1 MHHLCCGVF
10 FKLGSL
16 HIEQYIWSLS
26 LSYFIHEPYKWSHL
40 DRNLRF
46 STVLSSTLGSG
57 ICLLS
62 STWDMTS
69 HTVLLFIANFPTEDF
84 KGALLGIISPHPQ
97 FFGFRGWHFWTSLI
111 KLLSNIWR
119 IMTISVQYFQSCNF
133 RPKNFISKYIIL
145 FLLFLNTK

>member
-40 DRNLRF
+40 DWNLRF

-57 ICLLS
+57 VCLLS

-69 HTVLLFIANFPTEDF
+69 HTLLFFSCSSRTFPQ
-84 KGALLGIISPHPQ
+84 KISRVLCLGSSAPTLSFLDLGGGISERPWSNSCQTFEVLWP
-97 FFGFRGWHFWTSLI
+97 FWSNTFGPVIFAP
-111 KLLSNIWR
+111 K
-119 IMTISVQYFQSCNF
+119 ISFQNT
-133 RPKNFISKYIIL
+133 L
-145 FLLFLNTK
+145 FCSFCS